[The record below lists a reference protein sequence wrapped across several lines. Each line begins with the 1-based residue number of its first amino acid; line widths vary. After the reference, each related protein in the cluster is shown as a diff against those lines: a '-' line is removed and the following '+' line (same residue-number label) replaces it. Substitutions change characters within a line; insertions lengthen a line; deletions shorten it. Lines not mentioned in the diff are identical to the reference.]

1 MVSNKYYLRF
11 FLHLHPA
18 QQLSSSSQAE
28 QAAAEKE
35 GCYIPAADP
44 HSCINLKTTDR
55 RRRGN
60 EAVSQVSIGSCEE
73 KYRKE
78 KKKRDNV
85 GSQLQKLEQN

>member
-1 MVSNKYYLRF
+1 M
-11 FLHLHPA
+11 
-18 QQLSSSSQAE
+18 
-28 QAAAEKE
+28 
-35 GCYIPAADP
+35 
-44 HSCINLKTTDR
+44 KTTDR